1 VGVRTIWDLLLCL
14 CLIGGPSVGTY
25 QHPALSQ
32 SRREF
37 WYSNCNKCFR
47 SFASALLNKKDPHI
61 HVKVEQLL
69 SVRCL
74 GFAYL
79 CLMNTGFPLHLTVKV
94 VPSAIAPTSN
104 SADARA
110 RTSADGL
117 MLETN

>member
-1 VGVRTIWDLLLCL
+1 
-14 CLIGGPSVGTY
+14 
-25 QHPALSQ
+25 
-32 SRREF
+32 
-37 WYSNCNKCFR
+37 
-47 SFASALLNKKDPHI
+47 
-61 HVKVEQLL
+61 
-69 SVRCL
+69 VRCL

-79 CLMNTGFPLHLTVKV
+79 CLMNTGFPLHFTVKV

>member
-1 VGVRTIWDLLLCL
+1 MRQML
-14 CLIGGPSVGTY
+14 
-25 QHPALSQ
+25 
-32 SRREF
+32 
-37 WYSNCNKCFR
+37 CFR
-47 SFASALLNKKDPHI
+47 LSDESRSAGF
-61 HVKVEQLL
+61 VEPAE

-79 CLMNTGFPLHLTVKV
+79 CLMNTGFPLHFTVKV

-117 MLETN
+117 MLETNLKRRVKMKSELHS